1 MFYAKGLPLA
11 TFIVIAAVTSFSCGA
26 VILGFAYCRESVP
39 VQYSGASN
47 ATVNIGNMAGAAVL
61 QPAIG
66 WVLDK
71 EWTGTTVGGV
81 HTYGLHAYQM
91 GLLLIV
97 AWAAL
102 ALVLL
107 TFTKETHCKQQVS

>member
-1 MFYAKGLPLA
+1 MFFVTGLPLTA
-11 TFIVIAAVTSFSCGA
+11 FIVIAAITSFSCGA

-39 VQYSGASN
+39 TQYSGTSN
-47 ATVNIGNMAGAAVL
+47 AVVNIGNMTGPALL

-71 EWTGTTVGGV
+71 EWTGTMANGV
-81 HTYGLHAYQM
+81 HTYGLHAYQL

-97 AWAAL
+97 GWSVL

-107 TFTKETHCKQQVS
+107 MFTKETYCKQQV